1 MDIQRVAS
9 LVNQRRYEFSDHA
22 ERERINEGFTVDD
35 VKGIALRGDLL
46 EDYPED
52 PRGHSCLML
61 GQAADGRPIHS
72 VLTILPTDVVRF
84 ITVYEPTPPKWSNAW
99 TRGEK
104 R

>member
-1 MDIQRVAS
+1 MDTRRVAS
-9 LVNQRRYEFSDHA
+9 LIAQGRYEFSDHA
-22 ERERINEGFTVDD
+22 ERERINDGFTVDD
-35 VKGIALRGDLL
+35 VKGIALQGDLL
-46 EDYPED
+46 EDYPKD

-84 ITVYEPTPPKWSNAW
+84 ITVYEPTLPKWLNGW

-104 R
+104 Q

>member
-1 MDIQRVAS
+1 MDTQRVAS
-9 LVNQRRYEFSDHA
+9 LTAQGRYEFSDHA
-22 ERERINEGFTVDD
+22 ERERINDGFTVDD
-35 VKGIALRGDLL
+35 VKGIALQGDLL

-52 PRGHSCLML
+52 PRVHSCLMI
-61 GQAADGRPIHS
+61 GRSADGRPIHS

-84 ITVYEPTPPKWSNAW
+84 ITVYEPTLPKWLNAR